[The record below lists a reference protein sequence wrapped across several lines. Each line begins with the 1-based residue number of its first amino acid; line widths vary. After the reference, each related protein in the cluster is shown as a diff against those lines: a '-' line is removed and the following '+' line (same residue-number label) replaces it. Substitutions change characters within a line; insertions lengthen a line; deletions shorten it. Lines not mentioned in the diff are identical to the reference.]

1 MRFFLDVFE
10 FIAAILLIYALVQ
23 IVSSFK
29 VASKKERTFYEA
41 ISDKLLKHFKT
52 VKIIPVIAIIILG
65 AYNFV
70 HRTFCPV
77 LRVGALYEP
86 TEYTQQYEAEL
97 IYEDLSVPCIAQ
109 IQCVTHRDE
118 PSSYKRYYLYKLEVP
133 GGQKHDIDFAECSWN
148 NKTKEFEAYVWI
160 GDAGA
165 LDCDF
170 DVLINVSKIADSS
183 SKDKLLS
190 YSFHE
195 YSTGCYVSSKNSDV
209 LHCESCRYVRQITHD
224 DIMRF
229 DCIAE
234 AIAAGYW
241 RPCDTCGMNL

>member
-1 MRFFLDVFE
+1 MRFFLDAFE
-10 FIAAILLIYALVQ
+10 FIAAVLLIYALVQ
-23 IVSSFK
+23 IISSIRVS
-29 VASKKERTFYEA
+29 SKKERTFYEA

-52 VKIIPVIAIIILG
+52 AIIIPVIAIIILG

-70 HRTFCPV
+70 HRTFYPV
-77 LRVGALYEP
+77 LQVGSIYEP
-86 TEYTQQYEAEL
+86 SEYTQQYEAEL
-97 IYEDLSVPCIAQ
+97 IYEDLSMPCIAH
-109 IQCVTHRDE
+109 IQCTTDRDE
-118 PSSYKRYYLYKLEVP
+118 HSSYKTYYLYKLEVP
-133 GGQKHDIDFAECSWN
+133 GSQKHDVDFAECSWN
-148 NKTKEFEAYVWI
+148 NKTKEFEAYAWI
-160 GDAGA
+160 GEVDA

-195 YSTGCYVSSKNSDV
+195 FSTGRYVSSKGSDV
-209 LHCESCRYVRQITHD
+209 LHCESCRYVRQINHD
-224 DIMRF
+224 DLMRF

-234 AIAAGYW
+234 AIAAGHW